1 MLKFVISV
9 FLEGASDFEPILPI
23 SVLNSADIRL
33 FTVSDRVAL
42 EYDDRIL
49 LRFTP
54 SSPGFIPGL
63 ESVGEYL
70 RDTATVNI
78 TDSNRKH
85 KQDIYK

>member
-1 MLKFVISV
+1 M
-9 FLEGASDFEPILPI
+9 EGASDFEPILPI
-23 SVLNSADIRL
+23 SVLNGTDIRL
-33 FTVSDRVAL
+33 FTLSDRVAL

-54 SSPGFIPGL
+54 SSPGFISGL

-78 TDSNRKH
+78 IDTDCKQ
-85 KQDIYK
+85 KQDKEYMYTGT